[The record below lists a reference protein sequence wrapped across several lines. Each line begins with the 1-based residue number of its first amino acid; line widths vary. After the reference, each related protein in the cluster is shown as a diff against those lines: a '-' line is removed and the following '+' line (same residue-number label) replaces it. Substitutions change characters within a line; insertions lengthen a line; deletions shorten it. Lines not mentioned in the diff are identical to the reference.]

1 MAKKPFK
8 EQDLSRL
15 ARLLRPHRPLLIFI
29 LLIALAGVGLSMLSP
44 VFIGRAVDY
53 VAGPDAV
60 DFASLG
66 EVLLIYAAT
75 LLVSAA
81 CQWLMGMLTSTVVQR
96 TTRDLRIHA
105 LSKINTLPIGVI
117 DTMSK
122 GDIVNRV
129 VGDITAIGDGLIQG
143 LSQFITG
150 MITILGT
157 IAFML
162 TVSVGIT
169 AIVVV
174 MTPLSIF
181 VASFIVKNTTKYYRI
196 QSDITGKLSGHLN
209 EMAANQK
216 LITAFG
222 YADTAKEKFAALNR
236 ELQINGVK
244 AQFYS
249 SMTNPGTRFVN
260 ALVYATVGV
269 VGSLAAAGGSMSIGQ
284 VSAFLSYAN
293 QYTKPFN
300 EISGVA
306 GQIQNAF
313 SSAERVFALLDLKD
327 EEDLP
332 GAYDKTDCQGRVT
345 IKDAAFSYYP
355 EQDLIEHFNLEAAP
369 GSKIA
374 IVGPTGCGKTTLVNL
389 IMRFYDLKAGDI
401 LLDGE
406 STTRIRK
413 NSLRRLFGMVLQD
426 TWLSTGTIRDNIAY
440 ARPEATLDEVVE
452 AAKSARAHS
461 FIMRLPKGYDTVVSG
476 SGGTLSEGQRQLISI
491 ARIMLLDPPMLILDE
506 ATSNIDTR
514 TELYIQR
521 AFDKMM
527 QGRTSFIIAHRLST
541 IEKADE
547 IIVMDK
553 GKIVEQG
560 THGALLEKGGLY
572 KTIYMSQFAGGSH

>member
-44 VFIGRAVDY
+44 VFIGKAVDY

-96 TTRDLRIHA
+96 TTRDLRIRA
-105 LSKINTLPIGVI
+105 LSKINILPIGVI

-181 VASFIVKNTTKYYRI
+181 VASFIVKNTTRYYRI

-269 VGSLAAAGGSMSIGQ
+269 AGSLAAAKGSMSIGQ

-332 GAYDKTDCQGRVT
+332 GAYDKADCQGRIT

-406 STTRIRK
+406 STKRIRK

-440 ARPEATLDEVVE
+440 AKPEATLDEVVE

-461 FIMRLPKGYDTVVSG
+461 FIMRLPEGYDTVVSG

-541 IEKADE
+541 IEQADE